1 MEKTI
6 DNRRRPWYYKDNK
19 TRAQARKELQMEKT
33 ILYKKVDN
41 DPTIKGERVTITR
54 RDDKIVISQFIDFYK
69 SGLVLWARDNESAYC
84 YNACVTTFIQRGYH
98 RI

>member
-1 MEKTI
+1 
-6 DNRRRPWYYKDNK
+6 
-19 TRAQARKELQMEKT
+19 MEKT

-41 DPTIKGERVTITR
+41 DPIIKGERVTITR

>member
-1 MEKTI
+1 
-6 DNRRRPWYYKDNK
+6 
-19 TRAQARKELQMEKT
+19 MEKT

-69 SGLVLWARDNESAYC
+69 SGLVLWARDNENAYC